1 MSLDVVCQVEE
12 WCLKF
17 ECHQSS
23 TNPHWL
29 IALQRIGS
37 SPHEEVV
44 ARNVYP
50 NHNFPPPMDDELVI
64 ITDGSEYDMVG
75 CKDEFEDPNNIS
87 FINKR
92 KLIVDLN
99 IGMDQ
104 NLIYTCEPSLFS
116 PVKLQPSIL
125 PQCFLQA
132 NSDSSPVN
140 FGHPDFNPSANGVP
154 DDGQN
159 MISGIM
165 STYNNN
171 TEGHI
176 MTYDL
181 KLQPQG
187 EDNTKKF
194 NDINTLF
201 EEYVNHDYTNEPTTN
216 DIMVMNN
223 DNNNI
228 WEMYGADPLD
238 LSPSDYKEDMQG
250 LLGTD
255 TFPKMDDSIMFP

>member
-1 MSLDVVCQVEE
+1 MIFTSDFVIEFLGTIRCEFAPGS
-12 WCLKF
+12 KF
-17 ECHQSS
+17 
-23 TNPHWL
+23 
-29 IALQRIGS
+29 GG
-37 SPHEEVV
+37 
-44 ARNVYP
+44 
-50 NHNFPPPMDDELVI
+50 NHDIFNS
-64 ITDGSEYDMVG
+64 G
-75 CKDEFEDPNNIS
+75 
-87 FINKR
+87 
-92 KLIVDLN
+92 
-99 IGMDQ
+99 
-104 NLIYTCEPSLFS
+104 EPSLFS

-171 TEGHI
+171 TKGHI

-181 KLQPQG
+181 KLQPQGPQIQHDFFLGPEG

-201 EEYVNHDYTNEPTTN
+201 EEYVNHDYTIEPTTN
-216 DIMVMNN
+216 DIMVMK
-223 DNNNI
+223 I
-228 WEMYGADPLD
+228 
-238 LSPSDYKEDMQG
+238 
-250 LLGTD
+250 
-255 TFPKMDDSIMFP
+255 I